1 MPSNRG
7 AHPEDAEQFGP
18 EQHDR
23 LRAAVRDLSWLR
35 TQGYSGPAVRKLV
48 GDRYRLKR
56 RQRNAVARS
65 ACSDAERNHRL
76 RARLSPAEVA
86 QTTVHVD
93 AFNALITVEAAL
105 GGAYLFLGRDTGY
118 RDVNPLQGT
127 YRVVRETT
135 PALKLLA
142 TTLHSLAP
150 AGVIWHLDRSI
161 SNVGRVKERLGEV
174 LSEMNLAG
182 QLVDGDD
189 VDAALH
195 TASGPVVTSDSAILD
210 ESDAWLHLEALAHGR
225 HIPDAHVVDLR
236 PDGERSSWPPGVDAD
251 HDFPTDS

>member
-48 GDRYRLKR
+48 GNHYRLKR
-56 RQRNAVARS
+56 RQRNAITRS
-65 ACSDAERNHRL
+65 ACSDAERKHRL
-76 RARLSPAEVA
+76 HARLSPQAVAEK
-86 QTTVHVD
+86 TVHVD

-105 GGAYLFLGRDTGY
+105 GGAYLFVGRDTAY
-118 RDVNPLQGT
+118 RDVDPLQGT
-127 YRVVRETT
+127 YRIVRQTT
-135 PALKLLA
+135 PALELLA
-142 TTLHSLAP
+142 TTLQSLAP
-150 AGVIWHLDRSI
+150 EGVIWHLDRSI

-174 LSEMNLAG
+174 LSETDLAG
-182 QLVDGDD
+182 RLMEEKD
-189 VDAALH
+189 VDAALCI
-195 TASGPVVTSDSAILD
+195 ASGPVVTSDSAILD
-210 ESDAWLHLEALAHGR
+210 ESDAWLHLEALVHGR